1 MMISRDI
8 TVDGI
13 TYTVSATTLR
23 GLDEAI
29 QYLEDS
35 LKRDRDRQ
43 ADQLELELNQAFDE
57 VLEKIETGEIQ
68 LPEEEHTDVTEERFF
83 AGANK
88 ESVVEEIIGGEGIPN
103 QVDQPDQES
112 EVKPAEP
119 AKPKLS
125 ARKKKND

>member
-23 GLDEAI
+23 GLEEAI

-57 VLEKIETGEIQ
+57 VLEKIETGEIE
-68 LPEEEHTDVTEERFF
+68 L
-83 AGANK
+83 
-88 ESVVEEIIGGEGIPN
+88 PN